1 LLLPLWKYST
11 GYFLNCI
18 TGYNTAMKSLREWQK
33 ALGEAAARKFPDSG
47 WSQTDRLASIHRQLE
62 DVEASL
68 KVEGEEVKS
77 DDHAHQDP
85 NHRIAALIADILILA
100 EERGT
105 DVEGELQ
112 KVLEWFNRRD

>member
-1 LLLPLWKYST
+1 
-11 GYFLNCI
+11 
-18 TGYNTAMKSLREWQK
+18 MKSIPQWQE

-47 WSQTDRLASIHRQLE
+47 WSESDRLASIRRQLE

-68 KVEGEEVKS
+68 KVESGEAQS

-100 EERGT
+100 GERGA
-105 DVEGELQ
+105 DVEAELQ
-112 KVLEWFNRRD
+112 KVLEWFERRD